1 MSRLG
6 VSDRRKLER
15 KVEMEDNL
23 ILYLCDPEKNKEC
36 KKTGCFTRYQHCC
49 EATNKAECAVLD
61 NEGKPI
67 RVFFSDDPGD
77 YNLYDA
83 NGQKIAPRLVPGA
96 E

>member
-1 MSRLG
+1 
-6 VSDRRKLER
+6 
-15 KVEMEDNL
+15 MEDNL

-36 KKTGCFTRYQHCC
+36 KKIACHTRHRHEC
-49 EATNKAECAVLD
+49 EATDHAEFAMLD
-61 NEGKPI
+61 DEGKPI